1 MLGLKN
7 KRECV
12 GCSRSIMIDVV
23 ATQGYCC
30 EVEFNQSALQNEE
43 KADSWMKKGFVE
55 EVSLELTF
63 RNKSSAI
70 AGTPG

>member
-1 MLGLKN
+1 
-7 KRECV
+7 
-12 GCSRSIMIDVV
+12 MINV

-30 EVEFNQSALQNEE
+30 DVGFSQSGTTPSALQNEK

-63 RNKSSAI
+63 RNWSSTI
-70 AGTPG
+70 VGTLG